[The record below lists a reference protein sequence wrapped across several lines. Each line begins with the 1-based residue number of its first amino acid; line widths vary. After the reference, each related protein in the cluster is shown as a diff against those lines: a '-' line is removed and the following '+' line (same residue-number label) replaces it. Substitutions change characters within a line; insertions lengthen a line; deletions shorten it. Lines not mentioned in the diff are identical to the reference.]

1 MGSLHA
7 ADLIEGRILEREHGS
22 IRTGLSIIKG
32 AIEDAHRLTNVDLA
46 DRVARTTA
54 WMHRTFLPHAAWEE
68 AWLYTRVDQETG
80 SAWTTRGLRV
90 QHEQIRELAR
100 ALETS
105 STVAHDRWTR
115 EIEFELIA
123 AMARLDALLTA
134 HLAEEEMFVLP
145 LLEERATSR
154 QPVGSPGG

>member
-7 ADLIEGRILEREHGS
+7 ADLVEGRILEREHAS
-22 IRTGLSIIKG
+22 IRAGLSTIEG
-32 AIEDAHRLTNVDLA
+32 AIEDAHRLSSVELA

-68 AWLYTRVDQETG
+68 AWLFARVDQETG

-90 QHEQIRELAR
+90 QHEQLRELAR
-100 ALETS
+100 ALETT
-105 STVAHDRWTR
+105 STVAHERWTR

-123 AMARLDALLTA
+123 ALARLDGLLTA
-134 HLAEEEMFVLP
+134 HMAEEEMFVLP
-145 LLEERATSR
+145 LLEDRGDAAH
-154 QPVGSPGG
+154 PVGAPGG